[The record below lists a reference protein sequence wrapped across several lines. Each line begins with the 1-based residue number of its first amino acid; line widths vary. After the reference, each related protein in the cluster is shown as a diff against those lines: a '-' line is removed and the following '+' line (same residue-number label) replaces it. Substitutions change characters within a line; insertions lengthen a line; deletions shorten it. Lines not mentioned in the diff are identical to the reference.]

1 MKIEDIAADWCIRVP
16 AKRRQIAQ
24 CWGNSLHEKE
34 KERER
39 VRAMHDPSAF
49 FLGGGCCWRAQFRWR
64 HTFEGYTPGTF
75 SDTDDDAA
83 AEDEDT
89 FAKAVKHGA
98 ASEQLQESLG
108 KY

>member
-1 MKIEDIAADWCIRVP
+1 M
-16 AKRRQIAQ
+16 
-24 CWGNSLHEKE
+24 
-34 KERER
+34 
-39 VRAMHDPSAF
+39 
-49 FLGGGCCWRAQFRWR
+49 QFRWR

-108 KY
+108 KYRYKVSLWFKAPEEKIY